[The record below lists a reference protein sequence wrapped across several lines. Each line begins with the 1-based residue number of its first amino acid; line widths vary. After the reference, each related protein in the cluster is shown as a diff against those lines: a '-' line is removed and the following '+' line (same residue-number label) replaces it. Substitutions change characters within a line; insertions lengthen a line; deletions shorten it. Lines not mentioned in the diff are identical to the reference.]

1 MIKPNFIALA
11 LFATTAAVVV
21 FFPQYQG
28 NATANPI
35 PATSPA
41 VAQAARVEV
50 VFVLDTTSSMSG
62 MIEAAKE
69 KIWSIAS
76 NMVSAQQAPEV
87 RMGLVAFRDR
97 GDAYVTRVVDL
108 SSDLDTMYASLMDF
122 RAEGGGDTPESV
134 NQALHDAVQKISWSQ
149 DAGTYRVIFLVGDSP
164 PHMDYQDE
172 MRYPD
177 VLSLAEAKN
186 IVVNAIQ
193 CGPNPSTTAQWQ
205 QIADLGSG
213 AYFQVEQS
221 GGAVAVATPFD
232 AKLAEI
238 SRKLDDTRLYYGTEE
253 EMESKR
259 IKMEATDKLHT
270 SSTLTSR
277 ARRAVFN
284 SSAGGRAN
292 LLGEGDLVEDL
303 ATGQTELS
311 DLDKDR
317 LPASLKALSPEKQQ
331 AFIDDTV
338 RQRQELER
346 DIKELAEKRRDFIKK
361 KVAAD
366 GGAGE
371 SLDEKIYGAVREQA
385 AKHGLSYDA
394 ETQAY

>member
-1 MIKPNFIALA
+1 
-11 LFATTAAVVV
+11 
-21 FFPQYQG
+21 
-28 NATANPI
+28 
-35 PATSPA
+35 
-41 VAQAARVEV
+41 
-50 VFVLDTTSSMSG
+50 
-62 MIEAAKE
+62 
-69 KIWSIAS
+69 
-76 NMVSAQQAPEV
+76 
-87 RMGLVAFRDR
+87 MGLVAFRDR